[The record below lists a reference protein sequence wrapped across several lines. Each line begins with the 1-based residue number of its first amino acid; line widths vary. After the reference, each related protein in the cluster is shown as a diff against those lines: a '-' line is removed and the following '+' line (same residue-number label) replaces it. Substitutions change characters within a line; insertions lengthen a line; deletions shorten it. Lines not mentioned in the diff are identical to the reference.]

1 MVKAHEAGVKY
12 CYEKELQHKAS
23 LAGNI
28 DVFWVIQPDGTVS
41 KANIKSSAMNDAAV
55 EGCIVRQVKQWQFPK
70 APGQTIVGRFPFV
83 FKGGS

>member
-1 MVKAHEAGVKY
+1 
-12 CYEKELQHKAS
+12 
-23 LAGNI
+23 
-28 DVFWVIQPDGTVS
+28 VIQPDGTVS